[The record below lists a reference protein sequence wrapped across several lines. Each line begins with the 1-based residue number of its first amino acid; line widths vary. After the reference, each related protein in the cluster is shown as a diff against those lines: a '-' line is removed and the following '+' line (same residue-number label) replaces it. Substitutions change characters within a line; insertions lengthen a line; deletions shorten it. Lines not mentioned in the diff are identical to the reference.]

1 MHAVQIPYTT
11 EDEWRQLRSEGIGA
25 SDLAGII
32 GASPYTTPFSIWAE
46 KIGALPDE
54 PTEAM
59 EWGKIHEKNILDRWE
74 RNTGLHAVGRST
86 LWHHPDHPWARAT
99 IDAFASEFR
108 FSFDELGAV
117 AEETAIAVVEAKT
130 DSHWSWDEIPLHYQ
144 AQGQWQ
150 MFVTG
155 LDQVIFPVLHQ
166 GSRLRVYELSADFED
181 QEALFKAAERFWA
194 DHVEGQAA
202 PDVEAADNEILA
214 SVWPRHIEAEKEI
227 PADHVAALARVRNRI
242 NRWGE
247 LRDLLEA
254 RIKAHLG
261 PVAIGTVNGV
271 KAISW
276 KTQKARRVDLTRLKG
291 MRPDIVEEFTN
302 ETESRVLRLHQK
314 ETT

>member
-74 RNTGLHAVGRST
+74 RNTGLYAVGRST
-86 LWHHPDHPWARAT
+86 LWHHPEHPWARAT
-99 IDAFASEFR
+99 IDAFAAEFP
-108 FSFDELGAV
+108 FKEFDEV
-117 AEETAIAVVEAKT
+117 VESTALAVVEAKT
-130 DSHWSWDEIPLHYQ
+130 DSHWTWDEIPLHYQ

-181 QEALFKAAERFWA
+181 QEALFKAADRFWTEYI
-194 DHVEGQAA
+194 VGGRA
-202 PDVEAADNEILA
+202 PDVEGSDNEILA
-214 SVWPRHIEAEKEI
+214 DVWPHHIEAEKEI
-227 PADHVAALARVRNRI
+227 PADHVAALARVRVRMD
-242 NRWGE
+242 RWGE

-261 PVAIGTVNGV
+261 PAAIGTVAGV

-302 ETESRVLRLHQK
+302 ETESRVLRLHMK